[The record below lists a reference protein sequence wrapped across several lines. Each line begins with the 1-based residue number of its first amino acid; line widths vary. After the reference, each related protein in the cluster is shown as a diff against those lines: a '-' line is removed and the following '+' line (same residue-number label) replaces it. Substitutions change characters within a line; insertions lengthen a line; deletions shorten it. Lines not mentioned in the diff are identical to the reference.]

1 MMICNYLMFDK
12 DFELE
17 MENNFPINESNNFPK
32 FILGDTFENEEIL
45 FVTHTEYPQF
55 ILNIETQEIK
65 FLCKIN
71 NEEKNS
77 QTTKYLI
84 QNALAWAD
92 LELDKYTD

>member
-1 MMICNYLMFDK
+1 MFDK

-71 NEEKNS
+71 NILNPTFRSGVFLLYKVYWSNG
-77 QTTKYLI
+77 
-84 QNALAWAD
+84 
-92 LELDKYTD
+92 